1 MSRINALSFHS
12 IDTQSQSAT
21 PNVERIKSGCS
32 KPGTPRIEIADKTNT
47 DATHFTYQS
56 SVYLGVADLN
66 ILLEFA
72 SSSLEISLGFFS
84 FNIFVYLFPISN
96 YSNSIITGVI

>member
-1 MSRINALSFHS
+1 LSRIKALSFHS

-21 PNVERIKSGCS
+21 PNVESAKSVNS
-32 KPGTPRIEIADKTNT
+32 NPGTPRIEIADKTNT
-47 DATHFTYQS
+47 DATHLTYQS

-84 FNIFVYLFPISN
+84 FNIMVYLFPVSN
-96 YSNSIITGVI
+96 YSNSVISIVV

>member
-1 MSRINALSFHS
+1 MSRTNALSFHS
-12 IDTQSQSAT
+12 IDTQSHSAT
-21 PNVERIKSGCS
+21 PIVDIIKSVDSKPATPLMDIAARINVE
-32 KPGTPRIEIADKTNT
+32 
-47 DATHFTYQS
+47 ATHLTYQS
-56 SVYLGVADLN
+56 MVYLGVADLN

-96 YSNSIITGVI
+96 YTNSIITSVI

>member
-1 MSRINALSFHS
+1 MSRINALSFQS
-12 IDTQSQSAT
+12 IDTTNQSVT
-21 PNVERIKSGCS
+21 PITDRIKSVNS
-32 KPGTPRIEIADKTNT
+32 KPVTPRIDIAPNIKT

-56 SVYLGVADLN
+56 MVYLGVADLN

-84 FNIFVYLFPISN
+84 FNIMVYLFPISN
-96 YSNSIITGVI
+96 YSNSVISIVV